1 MRGNSERV
9 IAAFWLALSIGQP
22 ATALCQARTVY
33 HTGFE
38 AKQDFDIEFTL
49 MGQGG
54 WQGEG
59 TGGNGLVEDNF
70 EGMGQQ
76 AYLGYWPAEEVDE
89 TYTSLW
95 QPVKGIGPE
104 ETRITVTVLLMF
116 VDSTNGHRDDF
127 RWTLYNDNV
136 QRLVTLD
143 FDNVTRNI
151 NYALDDDLFLPT
163 GYSFEYEALY
173 DLKFVMDFAA
183 NTWTVSVGDEDIVS
197 KKKLTT
203 KGSSLAFGDIGPT
216 WVYRDPENPGNNYL
230 VFDDY
235 QVMTERSTPLPPSPP
250 TLEWTGW
257 VEDGGALLRLDGSD
271 ESGYIVE
278 YSGDLVN
285 WHILEAAKPG
295 DTGAEIEDIDAPDDE
310 QRFYRARTAD

>member
-1 MRGNSERV
+1 MRGNSKRI
-9 IAAFWLALSIGQP
+9 IAAIWLAAAIGQ
-22 ATALCQARTVY
+22 AVTAIGQARTVY

-38 AKQDFDIEFTL
+38 AEHDFDIEFTL
-49 MGQGG
+49 IGLGG

-59 TGGNGLVEDNF
+59 TGGNGLLENNF

-76 AYLGYWPAEEVDE
+76 AYLGYWPAEEAVE

-116 VDSTNGHRDDF
+116 VDSTNNHRDDF
-127 RWTLYNDNV
+127 RWTLYNDKV

-143 FDNVTRNI
+143 FDTVTRNI

-163 GYSFEYEALY
+163 GYSFEFEALY
-173 DLKFVMDFAA
+173 DLTFVMDFGA
-183 NTWTVSVGDEDIVS
+183 NSWTVSVGEQDIIS
-197 KKKLTT
+197 QKKLTT
-203 KGSSLAFGDIGPT
+203 KGARLAFGDLGPT

-235 QVMTERSTPLPPSPP
+235 RVTAERGAPKPT
-250 TLEWTGW
+250 TLEWAGW
-257 VEDGGALLRLDGSD
+257 VEDGGALLRLDGNASAD
-271 ESGYIVE
+271 QIIE

-285 WHILEAAKPG
+285 WHALETVEAG
-295 DTGAEIEDIDAPDDE
+295 DTVMEIEDIDAPDYE
-310 QRFYRARTAD
+310 QRFYRARSTD